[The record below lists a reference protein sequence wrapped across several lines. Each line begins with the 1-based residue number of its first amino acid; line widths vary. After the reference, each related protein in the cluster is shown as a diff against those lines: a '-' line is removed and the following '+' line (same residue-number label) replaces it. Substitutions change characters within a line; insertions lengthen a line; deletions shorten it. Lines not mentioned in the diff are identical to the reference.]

1 MCVCDAVNS
10 GATTA
15 GSTSASSGSAG
26 EGSSTAGGS
35 TSGVGQSPTSAAA
48 GASTIVLPVGNAASA
63 GGHLVLKVGANFGTF
78 VVCVLPCIT
87 LLGFIFQ

>member
-1 MCVCDAVNS
+1 MCFLSVQSTQNS

-35 TSGVGQSPTSAAA
+35 TSGVGQSPTAVGSSTAA
-48 GASTIVLPVGNAASA
+48 TLPVGNAASA
-63 GGHLVLKVGANFGTF
+63 GGHLRLKTGANFVTILLLLII
-78 VVCVLPCIT
+78 VL
-87 LLGFIFQ
+87 L